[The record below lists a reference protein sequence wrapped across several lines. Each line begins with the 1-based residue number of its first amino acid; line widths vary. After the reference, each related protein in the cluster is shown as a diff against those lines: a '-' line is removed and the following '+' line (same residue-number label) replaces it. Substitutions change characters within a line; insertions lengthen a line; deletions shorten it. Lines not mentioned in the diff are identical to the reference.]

1 MHFLKLL
8 KIERIK
14 CKRSKIIPFIFIV
27 PILVVSSGVAN
38 LSTYFTPKYT
48 QAWPAMFIQSALLYA
63 YYLLPFSMIVVCVM
77 IAGQENSHNGLLKML
92 ALPVNRHTLSLA
104 KFCILVFYLLMEIL
118 VFLAFFVIAG
128 YIAVVTSGITEAL
141 PLSYLLKWCAGLF
154 LTMLPSL
161 SVMWMLTVLFE
172 KPLLSV
178 GLNLLLVIPG
188 LLAGAT
194 PAWFLYPYC
203 YSGYLVS
210 RSLQAFTTEVT
221 ADTALQLFPFIP
233 CAVLIFT
240 LALFISASRFGKQT

>member
-1 MHFLKLL
+1 MCDFFTWNCQCHLKASVGSAGDCHCSAMSLYDLPNDQKSQSVLL
-8 KIERIK
+8 SIHIR
-14 CKRSKIIPFIFIV
+14 V
-27 PILVVSSGVAN
+27 
-38 LSTYFTPKYT
+38 TDH
-48 QAWPAMFIQSALLYA
+48 
-63 YYLLPFSMIVVCVM
+63 VM
-77 IAGQENSHNGLLKML
+77 
-92 ALPVNRHTLSLA
+92 RHMVKL
-104 KFCILVFYLLMEIL
+104 FNLMEIL
-118 VFLAFFVIAG
+118 VFLAVFVIAG
-128 YIAVVTSGITEAL
+128 YIAVVTSGITETL

-240 LALFISASRFGKQT
+240 LALFISASRFCKQT

>member
-1 MHFLKLL
+1 MCDFFTWNYQCHMKASVGSAGDCHCSAMSLYDLPNDQKSQSVLLSIHIRVTDHVMRHMVKL
-8 KIERIK
+8 
-14 CKRSKIIPFIFIV
+14 F
-27 PILVVSSGVAN
+27 N
-38 LSTYFTPKYT
+38 
-48 QAWPAMFIQSALLYA
+48 
-63 YYLLPFSMIVVCVM
+63 
-77 IAGQENSHNGLLKML
+77 
-92 ALPVNRHTLSLA
+92 
-104 KFCILVFYLLMEIL
+104 LMEIL
-118 VFLAFFVIAG
+118 VFLAVFVIAG
-128 YIAVVTSGITEAL
+128 YIAVVTSGITEPL

-194 PAWFLYPYC
+194 PIWFLYPYC

-240 LALFISASRFGKQT
+240 LALFISASRFCKQT